1 MKKIIV
7 NSNVNLLHYTTIK
20 VGGYA
25 EYFSE
30 PKNLLQLI
38 ENLKWAQSK
47 NLKFRVI
54 GAGSNLL
61 IKDIFHNGLTIC
73 TRKLKKINIDSKSG
87 IVKAESGVMLPVM
100 ANLLA
105 KNSCEGGEWL
115 IGIPGTIGGAIF
127 MNAGTGKF
135 WISKHLLSVKVF
147 DRKTLSI
154 YNLEKKDI
162 KFEYRFSSFQKNELT
177 ILSGKFKFT
186 PNKDSEK
193 IKILTKKN
201 LIKKTETQPYHLPS
215 FGSVFKNPENNYAG
229 QLIEEVG
236 LKGFSIGGA
245 QVSSM
250 HCNFI
255 TNNSNATSEEI
266 YQLITVIQQKVL
278 QKKGIF
284 LHPEVRMIGY

>member
-1 MKKIIV
+1 MKKIVV
-7 NSNVNLLHYTTIK
+7 NSNINLLHYTSIK

-38 ENLKWAQSK
+38 EHLKWAQSK
-47 NLKFRVI
+47 NLKFRII

-61 IKDIFHNGLTIC
+61 IKDIFHKGLTIC
-73 TRKLKKINIDSKSG
+73 TRKLKKLHIDSKSG
-87 IVKAESGVMLPVM
+87 IVIAESGAMLPVM

-154 YNLEKKDI
+154 YDLEKKDI

-201 LIKKTETQPYHLPS
+201 LRKRTETQPYHLPS
-215 FGSVFKNPENNYAG
+215 FGSVFKNPDNNYAG

-245 QVSSM
+245 QVSNM